1 MTAFLG
7 VDGGGTKT
15 AFCVVTD
22 DGRIAGEVR
31 ATSTYYLGG
40 ADGVRV
46 MGEVLAAGVREVCA
60 IAGLGTDDIAHAF
73 FALPGYGESSSRTAD
88 LDAAPRAALGH
99 DRYSCGNDMVAGW
112 AGSLGAQDGINVV
125 AGTGSICY
133 GEHDGRHVRVG
144 GWSELFGDE
153 GSGYWIAV
161 RGLQAFSR
169 MSDRRLAPGPLLDV
183 VREHVG
189 AGDELDVIGIVLGD
203 WGSDRGKV
211 AAMSRVV
218 AQAADDGDAAARQIL
233 ADAAGELAALVET
246 AATRLGYA
254 DDEQVPVSCSGGVFS
269 SPRVREE
276 FATLLARATRRY
288 DLREPLYPPA
298 VGAALY
304 AAHLAGTPLGRSARE
319 RLLEAV
325 RATDV

>member
-31 ATSTYYLGG
+31 AASTYYLGS
-40 ADGVRV
+40 ADGVRQ
-46 MGEVLAAGVREVCA
+46 MGEVLADGVREVCA
-60 IAGLGTDDIAHAF
+60 IAGLRPDDVDYAF
-73 FALPGYGESSSRTAD
+73 FALPGYGESSSRTGD

-99 DRYSCGNDMVAGW
+99 DRYACGNDMVAGW
-112 AGSLGAQDGINVV
+112 AGSLGAEDGINVV

-169 MSDRRLAPGPLLDV
+169 MSDGRLAPGPLLDA
-183 VREHVG
+183 VRDHVG
-189 AGDELDVIGIVLGD
+189 AAEDLDVIGIVLGD
-203 WGSDRGKV
+203 WGGERGRI
-211 AAMSRVV
+211 AALSKVV
-218 AQAADDGDAAARQIL
+218 AQAADQGDVVAGQIL

-246 AATRLGYA
+246 AASRLGYSG
-254 DDEQVPVSCSGGVFS
+254 DEQVAVSCSGGVFT
-269 SPRVREE
+269 SPRVRAE
-276 FATLLARATRRY
+276 FSAALTRATRSY
-288 DLREPLYPPA
+288 DVREPLYPPA

-304 AAHLAGTPLGRSARE
+304 AAHLAGTPLERAARE
-319 RLLEAV
+319 RLLVTV
-325 RATDV
+325 RSTDV